1 MSYPNFIGEFA
12 APYEK
17 DDWPKYVRWNERK
30 PVLTRG
36 ALNPWEVERTRA
48 VWEQEK
54 ATWPKIEALK
64 QEYYVREK
72 QMHRDVSIFNEHLA
86 ELERV
91 TKKKVGLGPIGSY
104 GGMALA
110 VIPGFGWFSAAFSAI
125 SMGME
130 MLMGNKKKKRVNE
143 LMRIM
148 QEAQERLKRNQQ
160 RLGAI
165 QEEMRVLIG
174 VTDRAKAG
182 VEAKRQAD
190 TEQYQYVRMIHDQ
203 SRAARTLSLDQELAR
218 VRQAAPVRVRY
229 ANEF

>member
-1 MSYPNFIGEFA
+1 
-12 APYEK
+12 
-17 DDWPKYVRWNERK
+17 
-30 PVLTRG
+30 
-36 ALNPWEVERTRA
+36 
-48 VWEQEK
+48 
-54 ATWPKIEALK
+54 
-64 QEYYVREK
+64 
-72 QMHRDVSIFNEHLA
+72 MHRDVSIFNEHLA

-182 VEAKRQAD
+182 VESKRQTD
-190 TEQYQYVRMIHDQ
+190 TERYQYARMIHEQ
-203 SRAARTLSLDQELAR
+203 SAAARTLSLDQELAR

>member
-1 MSYPNFIGEFA
+1 MSYPNFIGEFV

-17 DDWPKYVRWNERK
+17 DDWPKYVRWNERR

-36 ALNPWEVERTRA
+36 LLNPWEVERTRA

-54 ATWPKIEALK
+54 ATWPKIETFK
-64 QEYYVREK
+64 REYYTREK

-130 MLMGNKKKKRVNE
+130 MLMGNKKKKRINE

-174 VTDRAKAG
+174 VTDRAKSG
-182 VEAKRQAD
+182 VESKRQTD
-190 TEQYQYVRMIHDQ
+190 TERLQYARMIHEQ
-203 SRAARTLSLDQELAR
+203 SAAARTLSLDQELAR